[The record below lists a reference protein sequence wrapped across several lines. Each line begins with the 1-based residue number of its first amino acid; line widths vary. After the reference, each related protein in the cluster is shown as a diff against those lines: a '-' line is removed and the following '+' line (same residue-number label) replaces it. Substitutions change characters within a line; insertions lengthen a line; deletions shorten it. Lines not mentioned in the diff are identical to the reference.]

1 MSRLQFPPKLLGET
15 AGYVFDFVSRLGA
28 SETISSSSVAVTVY
42 SGVDAT
48 PSAML
53 SGTTSNAG
61 TQVTQNLKGG
71 VAGVVYQVMCTIVTS
86 AGQTLQLFGLLAVEV
101 GAV

>member
-1 MSRLQFPPKLLGET
+1 MSRIQFQPKLVGET
-15 AGYVFDFVSRLGA
+15 GSYGFDFVSRLGA
-28 SETISSSSVAVTVY
+28 SETISSSTVVVSVY
-42 SGVDAT
+42 SGVDAS
-48 PSAML
+48 PASML

-61 TQVTQNLKGG
+61 TQVTQKLTGG

-86 AGQTLQLFGLLAVEV
+86 AGQTLQLFGLLAVES